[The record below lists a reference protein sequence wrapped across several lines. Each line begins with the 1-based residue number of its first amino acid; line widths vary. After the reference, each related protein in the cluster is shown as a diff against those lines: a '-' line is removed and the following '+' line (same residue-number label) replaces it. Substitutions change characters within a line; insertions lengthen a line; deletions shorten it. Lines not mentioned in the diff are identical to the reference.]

1 MDIVALIT
9 LLKTFKT
16 QQLGFERVQINGLL
30 HTLSL
35 NKWIT

>member
-1 MDIVALIT
+1 MDSVALVT

-16 QQLGFERVQINGLL
+16 HNNWVSKVQINGLL